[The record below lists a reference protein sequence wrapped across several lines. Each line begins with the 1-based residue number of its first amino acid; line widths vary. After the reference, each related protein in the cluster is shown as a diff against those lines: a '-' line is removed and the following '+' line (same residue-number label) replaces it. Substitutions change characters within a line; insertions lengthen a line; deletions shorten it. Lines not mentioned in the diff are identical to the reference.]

1 MVGPAARREV
11 VGHLVSAHG
20 LSERRACGL
29 VQVGRSSVRYEPRP
43 DRNVWLRERLRELAE
58 RRRRFGCERLY
69 ILLRRE
75 GCMVNHKR
83 VERIYREEG
92 LSLRVR
98 KRRKRAGWLRVALER
113 PERPIQ
119 HWSMDFISDALLD
132 GRRFR
137 ALTIVDDLTKESPA
151 IEVDRSLPGVRV
163 VRVLD
168 RLAMAW
174 GLPEVI
180 TVDNGPEFTGKA
192 LDAWAYEKGVR
203 LRFIQPGKPVQN
215 AFIESFNG
223 RLRDECLNEHVFTG
237 LDDAR
242 RKIEAWRKDY
252 NTHRPHSALGYMT
265 PEEFAK
271 SLRTT
276 ENDRNPKFQLV

>member
-1 MVGPAARREV
+1 VVGPAARREV